1 MRKVLL
7 VLALLAAASVPAMAQ
22 RGRAQPTQPTP
33 EELQKQR
40 ESAETDAKYNDALKR
55 IKPGEA
61 PARQDPWAN
70 IRAPGPDAPKR

>member
-1 MRKVLL
+1 MRKILL
-7 VLALLAAASVPAMAQ
+7 ALALLAAATPAMAQ
-22 RGRAQPTQPTP
+22 RRQPTQPTP

-40 ESAETDAKYNDALKR
+40 ESAETDAKYKDALKR

-70 IRAPGPDAPKR
+70 MRAPGDGAKH

>member
-7 VLALLAAASVPAMAQ
+7 VLALLAAAAAPAMAQ
-22 RGRAQPTQPTP
+22 RRQPTQPTP

-40 ESAETDAKYNDALKR
+40 EAADTDAKYKDALKR

-61 PARQDPWAN
+61 PAHSDPWADV
-70 IRAPGPDAPKR
+70 RTAPAANGTKR